1 MPDAVRNTARVVLAG
16 RLYEIQRDWGRAPVE
31 AGPVRVSQVA
41 VDKTERLHVLR
52 RAKTPVVVLAPDG
65 QFLFSYGEGRIF
77 DPHGVSID
85 HLDRVWIV
93 DREAHQVLCLSSTG
107 EFLLS
112 LGERHAPWWRAPF
125 SHPTKVA
132 VTADGEIYIGHRPG
146 AFMTPHS
153 LLIDH
158 DDRVIVCDRE
168 PIAFKFL
175 AATEYGWRPGTVLVG
190 PWICSS
196 RKMER
201 FSSRIA
207 CRVSPASR
215 RMAID

>member
-1 MPDAVRNTARVVLAG
+1 
-16 RLYEIQRDWGRAPVE
+16 
-31 AGPVRVSQVA
+31 
-41 VDKTERLHVLR
+41 
-52 RAKTPVVVLAPDG
+52 
-65 QFLFSYGEGRIF
+65 
-77 DPHGVSID
+77 
-85 HLDRVWIV
+85 
-93 DREAHQVLCLSSTG
+93 
-107 EFLLS
+107 
-112 LGERHAPWWRAPF
+112 
-125 SHPTKVA
+125 
-132 VTADGEIYIGHRPG
+132 
-146 AFMTPHS
+146 MTPHS

-168 PIAFKFL
+168 TIAFKFL

-215 RMAID
+215 RMAIDWADIVPR